1 MHGTIV
7 ANILGGTTFGT
18 APKAKIVMVPKP
30 PPSKFPA
37 NDPNSR
43 KGLKIA
49 YDLVIEHFKKT
60 RPKYAIV
67 NVSQGTDASTV
78 DDAVDYCD
86 RIQTILDLGI
96 LFISAAGNGAV
107 SFADLLQR
115 VRK

>member
-18 APKAKIVMVPKP
+18 APKAKIIMVPKP
-30 PPSKFPA
+30 PPSKFGPDDTDA
-37 NDPNSR
+37 R

-49 YDLVIEHFKKT
+49 YNLVVEHFKRT

-67 NVSQGTDASTV
+67 NVSQGSDSSTL
-78 DDAVDYCD
+78 DEAVTYCD
-86 RIQTILDLGI
+86 HIQTILDLGI

-107 SFADLLQR
+107 SFVDLL
-115 VRK
+115 KHFGE